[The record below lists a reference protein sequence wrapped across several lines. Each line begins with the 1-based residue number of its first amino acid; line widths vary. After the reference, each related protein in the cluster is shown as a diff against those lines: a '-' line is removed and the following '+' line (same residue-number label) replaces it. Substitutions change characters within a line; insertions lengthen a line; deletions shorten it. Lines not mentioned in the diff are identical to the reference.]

1 MRRLRFSHT
10 TMFRARQTLART
22 CFSSGQ
28 IFSTIFITQSL
39 INSPSVKD
47 LQCLAI
53 SVALKRRPSL
63 SAFLFLVTVTIL
75 EIGWK
80 GSHKGHVTKV
90 LPHLCLATFCWN
102 VKYFFLYMYNAT
114 VNHTGGVHITYFMT
128 EAAGRRKF
136 EHGPQFAP
144 RLDFGHACLKLY
156 CVL

>member
-10 TMFRARQTLART
+10 TMFRARQTLARS

-75 EIGWK
+75 ETGWK
-80 GSHKGHVTKV
+80 GSHKGHATKV

-102 VKYFFLYMYNAT
+102 VKYIFF
-114 VNHTGGVHITYFMT
+114 VHVWCYGQPYWRGAYYLFYDRGCGPEEIWTR
-128 EAAGRRKF
+128 AAICSQAG
-136 EHGPQFAP
+136 
-144 RLDFGHACLKLY
+144 LWTCLS
-156 CVL
+156 